1 LTVISGYTEILLRR
15 LGREGE
21 ASKEIAEVS
30 KAAARAARLTRQL
43 LAYSRKQ
50 VLEPRVLQLNGVI
63 TETRSMLERVISE
76 NIEFSTRVAEEEIG
90 NVLVVQLEF
99 VIDRFANGR
108 AVSSEALGDSANRL
122 QSRDRA

>member
-76 NIEFSTRVAEEEIG
+76 NIEFSTRLADEEIG

-122 QSRDRA
+122 HSRDRA

>member
-76 NIEFSTRVAEEEIG
+76 NIEFSTRLADEEIG